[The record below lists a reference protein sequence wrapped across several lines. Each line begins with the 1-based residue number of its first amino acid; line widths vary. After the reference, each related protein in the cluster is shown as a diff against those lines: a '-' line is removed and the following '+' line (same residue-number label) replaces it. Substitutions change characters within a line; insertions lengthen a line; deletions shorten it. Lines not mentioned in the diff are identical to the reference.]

1 MNDET
6 ELALEKMRRGVCP
19 VCDRPVNRHTKNAR
33 KVCFNLCR
41 ERYGIGKKTINLD
54 GREVD
59 VRISPSS
66 LSDD

>member
-1 MNDET
+1 MSGET
-6 ELALEKMRRGVCP
+6 ELALEEMRRGVCP
-19 VCDRPVNRHTKNAR
+19 VCHRPVSRHTKNAR

-41 ERYGIGKKTINLD
+41 ERYGIGKKTIKLD
-54 GREVD
+54 GKEFD